1 MLRAEDKGLAH
12 GYAEALY
19 GLAVSQNQEDKLQE
33 DLFSFQK
40 AMENSYDLKE
50 FMGNKGIAPEV
61 KQAALKELVSRD
73 ASPLLLSIL
82 DAMVIN
88 GRSQLLGDV
97 IDIYLETMKQK
108 KKRVI
113 AEVATAVELTPEL
126 EVKVAKR
133 LGEVTGFTVVISNTV
148 DKSVLGGMVVR
159 MEDKTLDASTKKKL
173 ADLKTIIETAG

>member
-19 GLAVSQNQEDKLQE
+19 GLAVSQKQEDKLQE
-33 DLFSFQK
+33 DLFSFRK
-40 AMENSYDLKE
+40 AMESSYDLKE
-50 FMGNKGIAPEV
+50 FMGNKNLAPEI
-61 KQAALKELVSRD
+61 KQAALKELVNPD
-73 ASPLLLSIL
+73 ASPLLLSVL

-97 IDIYLETMKQK
+97 IDIFLETMKQK

-113 AEVATAVELTPEL
+113 AEVATAVPLTPEL
-126 EVKVAKR
+126 DEKVAKR
-133 LGEVTGFTVVISNTV
+133 LGEATGYTVVINNTI

-173 ADLKTIIETAG
+173 EDLKNIIETAG